1 MATIV
6 VTTFELGAGV
16 SSEVFADADGR
27 YQQEVAY
34 QQPGL
39 LRRTTARAGDDE
51 WCIVETWAVAVSAV
65 AWHVSELG
73 SMVAKVDRR
82 SYDTLD

>member
-6 VTTFELGAGV
+6 VTTFELGAGI
-16 SSEVFADADGR
+16 SGEVFADADAR

-39 LRRTTARAGDDE
+39 LRRTTARAGDNE
-51 WCIVETWAVAVSAV
+51 WCIVETWADAASAV
-65 AWHVSELG
+65 AWHASELG
-73 SMVAKVDRR
+73 SMAAKVDHR